1 MMKRWIFVLLAIVLP
16 FADAMSQDT
25 LRVVGTV
32 INGADGNV
40 LPLCRVQL
48 LKGKTCV
55 AEAYSDYAGNYK
67 MKKVPSGSYTFLVT
81 QFGDT
86 LMRYYGLR
94 LERDTWVRSVV
105 MPPSEDELSDVPY
118 YDAGWFRYLRPV
130 LVVGQKNML
139 QKMGLLITSPHD
151 PRLWD
156 FNYRD
161 GMWSTPARDA
171 SAAVSDPESNNRF
184 LRYNIG
190 LTVSG
195 FNSPMKNS
203 LLLYG
208 RILDAIV
215 PAPTVPWEIVV
226 PDTTDNSGD

>member
-1 MMKRWIFVLLAIVLP
+1 MKRWIVVLLAIVLP

-48 LKGKTCV
+48 LKGKMCV

-67 MKKVPSGSYTFLVT
+67 MKNVPSGSYTFLVT

-94 LERDTWVRSVV
+94 LERDTWIRSVV

-156 FNYRD
+156 FNGRFDGDHSASRD
-161 GMWSTPARDA
+161 LSGSKIHFGLLVHPGFEVHPLG
-171 SAAVSDPESNNRF
+171 SA
-184 LRYNIG
+184 
-190 LTVSG
+190 
-195 FNSPMKNS
+195 MKND
-203 LLLYG
+203 LILYG
-208 RILDAIV
+208 RIRDVLI
-215 PAPTVPWEIVV
+215 PAPTVPWETIA
-226 PDTTDNSGD
+226 PDTVGNSGD

>member
-1 MMKRWIFVLLAIVLP
+1 MKHWIFVLLAIVLP

-67 MKKVPSGSYTFLVT
+67 MKRVPSGSYTFLVT

-94 LERDTWVRSVV
+94 LERDTWIRSVV

-118 YDAGWFRYLRPV
+118 YNAGRFRYLRPV
-130 LVVGQKNML
+130 LIVGQKNML
-139 QKMGLLITSPHD
+139 YKMGLLITSPHD

-156 FNYRD
+156 FNGRFDGDHSASRD
-161 GMWSTPARDA
+161 LSGSKIHFGLLVHPGFEVHPLG
-171 SAAVSDPESNNRF
+171 SA
-184 LRYNIG
+184 
-190 LTVSG
+190 
-195 FNSPMKNS
+195 MKND
-203 LLLYG
+203 LILYG
-208 RILDAIV
+208 RIRDVLI
-215 PAPTVPWEIVV
+215 PAPTAPWEIVV

>member
-1 MMKRWIFVLLAIVLP
+1 MKHWIFVLLAIVLP

-48 LKGKTCV
+48 LKGKMCV
-55 AEAYSDYAGNYK
+55 AEAYSDYAGSYK
-67 MKKVPSGSYTFLVT
+67 IKNVPIGSYTFLVT

-139 QKMGLLITSPHD
+139 YKMGLLITSPHD

-156 FNYRD
+156 FNGRFDGDHSASRD
-161 GMWSTPARDA
+161 LSGSKIHFGLLVHPGFEVHPLG
-171 SAAVSDPESNNRF
+171 SA
-184 LRYNIG
+184 
-190 LTVSG
+190 
-195 FNSPMKNS
+195 MKND
-203 LLLYG
+203 LILYG
-208 RILDAIV
+208 RIRDVLI
-215 PAPTVPWEIVV
+215 PAPTAPWEIVV

>member
-1 MMKRWIFVLLAIVLP
+1 MKHWIFVLLAMTLP
-16 FADAMSQDT
+16 LASAMPQDT

-67 MKKVPSGSYTFLVT
+67 MKRVPSGSYTFLVT

-94 LERDTWVRSVV
+94 LERDTWIRSVV
-105 MPPSEDELSDVPY
+105 MPPSEDELSDVPQ
-118 YDAGWFRYLRPV
+118 YDAGLFRYLRPV
-130 LVVGQKNML
+130 LIVGQKNML
-139 QKMGLLITSPHD
+139 YKMGLLITSPHD

-156 FNYRD
+156 FNGLFDGDHSASRD
-161 GMWSTPARDA
+161 LSGSKIHFGLLVHPGFEVHPLG
-171 SAAVSDPESNNRF
+171 SA
-184 LRYNIG
+184 
-190 LTVSG
+190 
-195 FNSPMKNS
+195 MKND
-203 LLLYG
+203 LILYG
-208 RILDAIV
+208 RIRDVLI
-215 PAPTVPWEIVV
+215 PAPTAPWEIVV

>member
-1 MMKRWIFVLLAIVLP
+1 MLAIVLP

-67 MKKVPSGSYTFLVT
+67 MKRVPSGSYTFLVT

-94 LERDTWVRSVV
+94 LERDTWIRSVV

-118 YDAGWFRYLRPV
+118 YNAGRFRYLRPV
-130 LVVGQKNML
+130 LIVGQKNML
-139 QKMGLLITSPHD
+139 YKMGLLITSPHD

-156 FNYRD
+156 FNGRFDGDHSASRD
-161 GMWSTPARDA
+161 LSGSKIHFGLLVHPGFEVHPLG
-171 SAAVSDPESNNRF
+171 SA
-184 LRYNIG
+184 
-190 LTVSG
+190 
-195 FNSPMKNS
+195 MKND
-203 LLLYG
+203 LILYG
-208 RILDAIV
+208 RIRDVLI
-215 PAPTVPWEIVV
+215 PAPTAPWEIVV

>member
-1 MMKRWIFVLLAIVLP
+1 MMKHWIFVLLAIVLP

-67 MKKVPSGSYTFLVT
+67 MKRVPSGSYTFLVT

-94 LERDTWVRSVV
+94 LERDTWIRSVV

-118 YDAGWFRYLRPV
+118 YNAGRFRYLRPV
-130 LVVGQKNML
+130 LIVGQKNML
-139 QKMGLLITSPHD
+139 YKMGLLITSPHD

-156 FNYRD
+156 FNGRFDGDHSASRD
-161 GMWSTPARDA
+161 LSGSKIHFGLLVHPGFEVHPLG
-171 SAAVSDPESNNRF
+171 SA
-184 LRYNIG
+184 
-190 LTVSG
+190 
-195 FNSPMKNS
+195 MKND
-203 LLLYG
+203 LILYG
-208 RILDAIV
+208 RIRDVLI
-215 PAPTVPWEIVV
+215 PAPTAPWEIVV

>member
-1 MMKRWIFVLLAIVLP
+1 LLAIVLP

-67 MKKVPSGSYTFLVT
+67 MKRVPSGSYTFLVT

-94 LERDTWVRSVV
+94 LERDTWIRSVV

-118 YDAGWFRYLRPV
+118 YNAGRFRYLRPV
-130 LVVGQKNML
+130 LIVGQKNML
-139 QKMGLLITSPHD
+139 YKMGLLITSPHD

-156 FNYRD
+156 FNGRFDGDHSASRD
-161 GMWSTPARDA
+161 LSGSKIHFGLLVHPGFEVHPLG
-171 SAAVSDPESNNRF
+171 SA
-184 LRYNIG
+184 
-190 LTVSG
+190 
-195 FNSPMKNS
+195 MKND
-203 LLLYG
+203 LILYG
-208 RILDAIV
+208 RIRDVLI
-215 PAPTVPWEIVV
+215 PAPTAPWEIVV